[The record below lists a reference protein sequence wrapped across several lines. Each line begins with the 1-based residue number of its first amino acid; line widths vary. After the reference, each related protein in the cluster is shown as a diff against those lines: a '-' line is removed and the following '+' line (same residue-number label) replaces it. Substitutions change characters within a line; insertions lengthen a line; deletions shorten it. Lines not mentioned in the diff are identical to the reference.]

1 MRKIIFF
8 LAAIFI
14 ISCSA
19 AKRKATEHI
28 EPLKTKIHSKIA
40 PEFYLDNRIP
50 NCDSAIFYMR
60 SIITPGDLTINKLPE
75 LRVES
80 NVKGESKEF
89 FRRRDNYQ
97 FYVSLR
103 CLKGK
108 DAQVVYDLFVKS
120 KYHELL
126 RQTEKIADKDGG
138 YYLDV
143 CGLGGFGFKIKKG
156 HVKFCS
162 ADIYTESH

>member
-1 MRKIIFF
+1 
-8 LAAIFI
+8 
-14 ISCSA
+14 
-19 AKRKATEHI
+19 
-28 EPLKTKIHSKIA
+28 
-40 PEFYLDNRIP
+40 
-50 NCDSAIFYMR
+50 MR

-89 FRRRDNYQ
+89 FRRRELGKSYPSDNYP

-143 CGLGGFGFKIKKG
+143 CGLGGFGFRIIKG
-156 HVKFCS
+156 HVDSFS
-162 ADIYTESH
+162 ADIYSESH